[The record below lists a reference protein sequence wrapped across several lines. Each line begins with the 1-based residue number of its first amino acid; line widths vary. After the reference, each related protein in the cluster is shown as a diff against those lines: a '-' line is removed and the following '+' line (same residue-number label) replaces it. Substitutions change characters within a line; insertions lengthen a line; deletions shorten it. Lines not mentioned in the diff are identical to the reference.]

1 MAFIDAVSNQTVTAQ
16 LQNANCVRRHVI
28 GAPFPTL
35 RRRLITEPSAS
46 AHEAPVSRLQAKR
59 RRKVT
64 DGPPKKRNP
73 TLAGNKRRADR
84 NHRKSQRETNNTKAR
99 TKPQDAERRF
109 LWVTSG
115 SRNIGFIEQIGDSYN
130 AIAADERAL
139 GVFGSL
145 TAALDAVSAAHE
157 GVL

>member
-59 RRKVT
+59 RRKVP
-64 DGPPKKRNP
+64 DGPPKKRNT

-115 SRNIGFIEQIGDSYN
+115 SRNIGFI
-130 AIAADERAL
+130 
-139 GVFGSL
+139 
-145 TAALDAVSAAHE
+145 
-157 GVL
+157 